1 MGRGVTLINL
11 FGIGGVGLMQN
22 LSAKVYDG
30 QIMKATTPIGPY
42 NSVILLFCGIM
53 VIGLT
58 IYLFSQDR
66 TD

>member
-1 MGRGVTLINL
+1 
-11 FGIGGVGLMQN
+11 
-22 LSAKVYDG
+22 
-30 QIMKATTPIGPY
+30 MKATTPIGPY

>member
-22 LSAKVYDG
+22 LSARVYDART
-30 QIMKATTPIGPY
+30 IETTTVIEPY
-42 NSVILLFCGIM
+42 NGVIMLLCISIS
-53 VIGLT
+53 IGLI
-58 IYLFSQDR
+58 IYFFSQDR

>member
-1 MGRGVTLINL
+1 
-11 FGIGGVGLMQN
+11 
-22 LSAKVYDG
+22 
-30 QIMKATTPIGPY
+30 MKATTPIDPY